1 MPEALAGPIR
11 LDLGFAAAT
20 ARVREALKAEGFGI
34 LTEVDMQSAFLEK
47 LGKPFRP
54 YLILGACNPPLAHRA
69 LSVDPTV
76 GLLLPCNVIVEE
88 EAPGRVLVRLTDPR
102 QLLTAGDLGAHR
114 EVRDVADDASARL
127 RRVAA
132 SLSRAG
138 A

>member
-1 MPEALAGPIR
+1 MPEALSGPIR
-11 LDLGFAAAT
+11 LNLGFAAAV

-54 YLILGACNPPLAHRA
+54 YLILGACDPPLAHRA
-69 LSVDPTV
+69 LSADPTV

-88 EAPGRVLVRLTDPR
+88 EAPGQVLVRLADPQ
-102 QLLTAGDLGAHR
+102 QLLATGDLGAHR
-114 EVRDVADDASARL
+114 DVRDVADDASARL
-127 RRVAA
+127 RRVAV
-132 SLSRAG
+132 SLRRAG

>member
-1 MPEALAGPIR
+1 MSETSAGPIR
-11 LDLGFAAAT
+11 LDLGFDAAVG
-20 ARVREALKAEGFGI
+20 RVRDALKAEGFGI

-69 LSVDPTV
+69 LSADPAV

-88 EAPGRVLVRLTDPR
+88 EAPDRVLVRLTDPR